1 MRHALLACVA
11 IAALPAAAAE
21 KSAEAHIPFAN
32 SGGIRDW
39 RALDDKSL
47 FVQGT
52 DRQWYHATLFS
63 SCFGL
68 STTHNLAFVT
78 SPPDG
83 SFDRFSSL
91 LVEGS
96 RCPVVS
102 LVKSDPPPGE
112 KPAGEARAGKKK

>member
-1 MRHALLACVA
+1 MRHAVLACA
-11 IAALPAAAAE
+11 LLAALPAAAAE
-21 KSAEAHIPFAN
+21 KSAEAHIAFAN
-32 SGGIRDW
+32 TGGIRDW

-52 DRQWYHATLFS
+52 NRQWYYATLFS

-68 STTHNLAFVT
+68 STTHNLAFLT

-112 KPAGEARAGKKK
+112 AQAGKKK